1 MPFGLVACAGCVLS
15 ISWLDLWIPMYMQ
28 ALAASEKANPMY
40 MSNEDFAA
48 EEEGGGYLDVA
59 AEGEG
64 SGYLDVAATEEEE

>member
-1 MPFGLVACAGCVLS
+1 
-15 ISWLDLWIPMYMQ
+15 MYMQ